1 MKVKLAFKKDSNG
14 FMSKL
19 IKWWT
24 KSRYSHV
31 EIIIPSKDGKF
42 ESGFWLS
49 ANGKKGVRM
58 KPLILPLNTKSWDY
72 LDVEV
77 DENKY
82 DDVMKK
88 IEKITEYKY
97 ATKDLFL
104 VQVFGL
110 DKMESRK
117 RMFCSES
124 VCEVLKSFE
133 DRKIRILDIPC
144 VDFSPEDLY
153 RLYL

>member
-14 FMSKL
+14 IMSKL

-24 KSRYSHV
+24 KSDYSHV
-31 EIIIPSKDGKF
+31 EVIVPGRNGDF

-49 ANGKKGVRM
+49 ANTKKGVRM
-58 KPLILPLNTKSWDY
+58 KPLILPLNHESWDY

-77 DENKY
+77 PDENYVKA
-82 DDVMKK
+82 MER
-88 IEKITEYKY
+88 ISEITNYKY

-104 VQVFGL
+104 VQVLRL

-124 VCEVLKSFE
+124 VCEVLRAFE
-133 DRKIRILDIPC
+133 EEKINKLHIPC
-144 VDFSPEDLY
+144 VNFSPEDLY

>member
-24 KSRYSHV
+24 KSRYSHI
-31 EIIIPSKDGKF
+31 EIIIPDRNGNF
-42 ESGFWLS
+42 ENGFWLS
-49 ANGKKGVRM
+49 ANSKKGVRT
-58 KPLILPLNTKSWDY
+58 KPLKLPLDFNSWDY

-77 DENKY
+77 NDEMY
-82 DDVMKK
+82 DDVQ
-88 IEKITEYKY
+88 EKISKICTYKY

-104 VQVFGL
+104 VQVLRL

-124 VCEVLKSFE
+124 VCEVLRAFE
-133 DRKIRILDIPC
+133 ERKISKLHIPC
-144 VDFSPEDLY
+144 VNFSPEDLY
-153 RLYL
+153 RIYL

>member
-31 EIIIPSKDGKF
+31 EIIIPSKDGSF

-49 ANGKKGVRM
+49 ANGKKGVRI
-58 KPLILPLNTKSWDY
+58 KPLILPLNTTSWDY

-77 DENKY
+77 DEDNY
-82 DDVMKK
+82 TDVMKK
-88 IEKITEYKY
+88 IGKITEYKY

-124 VCEVLKSFE
+124 VCEVLKSFK

>member
-24 KSRYSHV
+24 KSKYSHV
-31 EIIIPSKDGKF
+31 EIIIPGRDGNF
-42 ESGFWLS
+42 DDGFWLS

-58 KPLILPLNTKSWDY
+58 KPLILPLNHDSWDY

-77 DENKY
+77 NDKY
-82 DDVMKK
+82 YVEAMKK
-88 IEKITEYKY
+88 ISKITEYKY

-110 DKMESRK
+110 DKLEDRQ
-117 RMFCSES
+117 RLFCSES
-124 VCEVLKSFE
+124 VATVLYAFHE
-133 DRKIRILDIPC
+133 RKIETLGIKP
-144 VDFSPEDLY
+144 VNFSPEDLY